1 LKGKI
6 TGETMESKH
15 SSALSPTLE
24 YRKIMIPLDGS
35 EMSDKAL
42 MHAAYISKISGADLV
57 ILNVIET
64 EVLSP
69 SFTLAFLELESSRAS
84 EGKIDMC
91 PVIGSTPSFRLLI
104 CWILEKTLIEILS
117 MEKPPY
123 FGLYRF

>member
-1 LKGKI
+1 
-6 TGETMESKH
+6 MESKL

-42 MHAAYISKISGADLV
+42 MHAAYISKISGACLV

-69 SFTLAFLELESSRAS
+69 SFSLAFLELESS
-84 EGKIDMC
+84 
-91 PVIGSTPSFRLLI
+91 
-104 CWILEKTLIEILS
+104 LEQAK
-117 MEKPPY
+117 EK
-123 FGLYRF
+123 LTCVQ

>member
-42 MHAAYISKISGADLV
+42 MHAAYISKISGACLV

-69 SFTLAFLELESSRAS
+69 SFSLAFLELESS
-84 EGKIDMC
+84 
-91 PVIGSTPSFRLLI
+91 
-104 CWILEKTLIEILS
+104 LEQAK
-117 MEKPPY
+117 EK
-123 FGLYRF
+123 LTCVQ